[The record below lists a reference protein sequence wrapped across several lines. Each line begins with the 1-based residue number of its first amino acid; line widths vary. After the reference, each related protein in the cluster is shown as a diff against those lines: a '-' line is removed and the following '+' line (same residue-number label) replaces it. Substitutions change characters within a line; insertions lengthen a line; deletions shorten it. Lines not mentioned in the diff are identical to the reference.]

1 MVELDTGSTITHA
14 GVDLIDEIAAANGMD
29 QTEFGYVNGSST
41 IVTASKCVVADG
53 SKDVATI
60 RNLTISG
67 NLVTG
72 STTLSE
78 AELGVLDGVT
88 AGTAA
93 AGKALVAAGSTQNIT
108 ELHPT
113 TLYLGSGAGTAVTAS
128 AAELNILDN
137 ATVSVTELNKL
148 TGAGTLVASGTK
160 ASHIAA
166 YVITATTTATTEVAV
181 VNDLTALTG
190 KIDLILSAL
199 EAFNITA
206 TT

>member
-1 MVELDTGSTITHA
+1 MIQIIGGGANGPTTLKVLSGGVVELDTGSTITHA

-41 IVTASKCVVADG
+41 TVTASKCVVADG

-93 AGKALVAAGSTQNIT
+93 AGKALVAAGST
-108 ELHPT
+108 
-113 TLYLGSGAGTAVTAS
+113 
-128 AAELNILDN
+128 
-137 ATVSVTELNKL
+137 
-148 TGAGTLVASGTK
+148 
-160 ASHIAA
+160 
-166 YVITATTTATTEVAV
+166 
-181 VNDLTALTG
+181 
-190 KIDLILSAL
+190 
-199 EAFNITA
+199 
-206 TT
+206 